1 MSEINNESNTEKNEE
16 KFTTSEIPKI
26 ITDEKETT
34 TTKAVTSCKK
44 SKKKLKPR
52 IKIFPLIQLSDR
64 SKKKINYFVKEY
76 NKKDNLKSQK
86 ISLNTQIKEFNKRRS
101 LKLNLNTEEHLNL
114 ENNDSSCSENF
125 KSNTNTYNNNKM
137 TSSNINTIYSYSKK
151 SMNKLTIK
159 NKIKKNNTN
168 SETLNGVFNKL
179 LDIKH
184 KIREIKAKKEKVKKK
199 FLYDSN
205 SPNYNHSNSINK
217 KSPISFSRKINYK
230 LGNVDTDIKKK
241 YINSFTK
248 RNNNISPYNI
258 KSSIFNASIFT
269 PKHANKV
276 AFRNFQLSEN
286 KTDNFRQDD
295 IYRKTNSLKRIND
308 HIKYIKH
315 IRNIAMISLARQYKK
330 ALEENEKEKNYHY
343 QHMIFPNEMIEKI
356 IKIKED
362 LTNNKFRN
370 EYFKRLDRYDTHL
383 MSKFVKKKNKNKT
396 KIFHGIF
403 SINNNDN

>member
-1 MSEINNESNTEKNEE
+1 MSEINNDSNSVKNEE

-26 ITDEKETT
+26 ITDEKETN
-34 TTKAVTSCKK
+34 TTKAISTSKK

-52 IKIFPLIQLSDR
+52 IQIFPLIQLSDR
-64 SKKKINYFVKEY
+64 SKKRTNYFVKEN
-76 NKKDNLKSQK
+76 NKKDNLKSSRK
-86 ISLNTQIKEFNKRRS
+86 SLNTQIKVFNSRRS

-151 SMNKLTIK
+151 SMKKLTIK

-168 SETLNGVFNKL
+168 SEALNEVFKNL

-184 KIREIKAKKEKVKKK
+184 KIREIKEKKEKVKKK

-205 SPNYNHSNSINK
+205 SPNYNYNNSISK
-217 KSPISFSRKINYK
+217 KSALFLLSKINYK
-230 LGNVDTDIKKK
+230 LKIGTDNKKK
-241 YINSFTK
+241 VINSYS
-248 RNNNISPYNI
+248 RRNNISPYNI
-258 KSSIFNASIFT
+258 KSSIFNSNNFT
-269 PKHANKV
+269 PKNTNK
-276 AFRNFQLSEN
+276 ASFHNFQLREN
-286 KTDNFRQDD
+286 KTENFRQNE
-295 IYRKTNSLKRIND
+295 IYRKTNSLKRIKD
-308 HIKYIKH
+308 HIKYIEH
-315 IRNIAMISLARQYKK
+315 IRNIAMISLAKQYKK

-343 QHMIFPNEMIEKI
+343 QHMVFPKEMIEKI
-356 IKIKED
+356 IQIKDD

-383 MSKFVKKKNKNKT
+383 ISNFVKKKKK
-396 KIFHGIF
+396 KK
-403 SINNNDN
+403 

>member
-1 MSEINNESNTEKNEE
+1 MSEINNDSNSEKNEE

-26 ITDEKETT
+26 ITDEKETNA
-34 TTKAVTSCKK
+34 TKVISTSKK

-52 IKIFPLIQLSDR
+52 IQIFPLIQLSDR
-64 SKKKINYFVKEY
+64 SKKRTNYFVKEN
-76 NKKDNLKSQK
+76 NKKDNLKSSRK
-86 ISLNTQIKEFNKRRS
+86 SLNTQIKVFNSRRS

-151 SMNKLTIK
+151 SMKKLTIK

-168 SETLNGVFNKL
+168 SEALNEVFKNL

-184 KIREIKAKKEKVKKK
+184 KIREIKEKKEKVKKK

-205 SPNYNHSNSINK
+205 SPNYNYNNSISK
-217 KSPISFSRKINYK
+217 KSALFLLSKINYK
-230 LGNVDTDIKKK
+230 INIGTDNKKK
-241 YINSFTK
+241 CINSYS
-248 RNNNISPYNI
+248 RRNNISPYNI
-258 KSSIFNASIFT
+258 KSSIFNSNNFT
-269 PKHANKV
+269 PKNTNK
-276 AFRNFQLSEN
+276 ASFHNFQLREN
-286 KTDNFRQDD
+286 KTENFRQNE
-295 IYRKTNSLKRIND
+295 IYRKTNSLKRIKD
-308 HIKYIKH
+308 HIKYIEH
-315 IRNIAMISLARQYKK
+315 IRNIAMISLAKQYKK

-343 QHMIFPNEMIEKI
+343 QHMVFPKEMIEKI
-356 IKIKED
+356 IQIKDD

-383 MSKFVKKKNKNKT
+383 ISNFMKKKKK
-396 KIFHGIF
+396 KK
-403 SINNNDN
+403 

>member
-1 MSEINNESNTEKNEE
+1 MSEVNNDSNSEKNDE

-26 ITDEKETT
+26 IPDEKETN
-34 TTKAVTSCKK
+34 TTKAVSTSKK

-64 SKKKINYFVKEY
+64 SKKKTNYFVKEY
-76 NKKDNLKSQK
+76 NKKDNLKSSR
-86 ISLNTQIKEFNKRRS
+86 ISLNAQIKEFNHRRS

-114 ENNDSSCSENF
+114 ENNDSSYSENF

-151 SMNKLTIK
+151 SMNKLSIK
-159 NKIKKNNTN
+159 NKINKNNAN
-168 SETLNGVFNKL
+168 SEASLNEVFNKL

-184 KIREIKAKKEKVKKK
+184 KIKEIKAKKEKVKKK
-199 FLYDSN
+199 LLYDSN
-205 SPNYNHSNSINK
+205 SPNYNYNNSIGK
-217 KSPISFSRKINYK
+217 KSPLSFSKKINYK
-230 LGNVDTDIKKK
+230 LGNACTDNKKK
-241 YINSFTK
+241 FIDSYS
-248 RNNNISPYNI
+248 RRNNISPYNI
-258 KSSIFNASIFT
+258 KSSIFNSNIFT
-269 PKHANKV
+269 PKQTNK
-276 AFRNFQLSEN
+276 ASFRNFRLSEN
-286 KTDNFRQDD
+286 KTENFRQNE

-308 HIKYIKH
+308 HIKYIEH
-315 IRNIAMISLARQYKK
+315 IRNISMLSLAQQYKK

-343 QHMIFPNEMIEKI
+343 QHMVFPKEMIEKI
-356 IKIKED
+356 IQIKDD

-383 MSKFVKKKNKNKT
+383 ISKFVKKKKNNKV

-403 SINNNDN
+403 SINYLK

>member
-1 MSEINNESNTEKNEE
+1 MSEINNDSNSEKNEE

-26 ITDEKETT
+26 ITDEKETNA
-34 TTKAVTSCKK
+34 TKVISTSKK

-52 IKIFPLIQLSDR
+52 IQIFPLIQLSDR
-64 SKKKINYFVKEY
+64 SKKRTNYFVKEN
-76 NKKDNLKSQK
+76 NKKDNLKSSRK
-86 ISLNTQIKEFNKRRS
+86 SLNTQIKVFNSRRS

-151 SMNKLTIK
+151 SMKKLTIK

-168 SETLNGVFNKL
+168 SEALNEVFKNL

-184 KIREIKAKKEKVKKK
+184 KIREIKEKKEKVKKK

-205 SPNYNHSNSINK
+205 SPNYNYNNSISK
-217 KSPISFSRKINYK
+217 KSALFLLSKINYK
-230 LGNVDTDIKKK
+230 LKIGTDNKKK
-241 YINSFTK
+241 CINSYS
-248 RNNNISPYNI
+248 RRNNISPYNI
-258 KSSIFNASIFT
+258 KSSIFNSNNFT
-269 PKHANKV
+269 PKNTNK
-276 AFRNFQLSEN
+276 ASFHNFQLREN
-286 KTDNFRQDD
+286 KTENFRQNE
-295 IYRKTNSLKRIND
+295 IYRKTNSLKRIKD
-308 HIKYIKH
+308 HIKYIEH
-315 IRNIAMISLARQYKK
+315 IRNIAMISLAKQYKK

-343 QHMIFPNEMIEKI
+343 QHMVFPKEMIEKI
-356 IKIKED
+356 IQIKDD

-383 MSKFVKKKNKNKT
+383 ISNFMKKKKK
-396 KIFHGIF
+396 KK
-403 SINNNDN
+403 

>member
-159 NKIKKNNTN
+159 NKIKTNNTD
-168 SETLNGVFNKL
+168 SETLNVVFNKL

-184 KIREIKAKKEKVKKK
+184 KIREIKAKKEKVKRKL
-199 FLYDSN
+199 LYDSN
-205 SPNYNHSNSINK
+205 SPNNNHSNSINK
-217 KSPISFSRKINYK
+217 KSPISFLRKINYK
-230 LGNVDTDIKKK
+230 HGNVDTDINKK
-241 YINSFTK
+241 YINSYTK
-248 RNNNISPYNI
+248 RNNISPYNI
-258 KSSIFNASIFT
+258 KTFLFNSRIFT
-269 PKHANKV
+269 PKHTNKV
-276 AFRNFQLSEN
+276 SYRNFQLSEN
-286 KTDNFRQDD
+286 KTENLRQDE
-295 IYRKTNSLKRIND
+295 IYRKKNSLKRIND

-315 IRNIAMISLARQYKK
+315 IRNIAISSLARQYKK

-343 QHMIFPNEMIEKI
+343 QHMIFPKEMIEKI
-356 IKIKED
+356 IKIKDD

>member
-1 MSEINNESNTEKNEE
+1 MSEINNDSNSEKNEE

-26 ITDEKETT
+26 ITDEKETNA
-34 TTKAVTSCKK
+34 TKAISTSKK

-52 IKIFPLIQLSDR
+52 IQIFPLIQLSDR
-64 SKKKINYFVKEY
+64 SKKRTNYFVKEN
-76 NKKDNLKSQK
+76 NKKDNLKSSRK
-86 ISLNTQIKEFNKRRS
+86 SLNTQIKVFNSRRS

-151 SMNKLTIK
+151 SMKKLTIK

-168 SETLNGVFNKL
+168 SEALNEVFKNL

-184 KIREIKAKKEKVKKK
+184 KIREIKEKKEKVKKK

-205 SPNYNHSNSINK
+205 SPNYNYNNSISK
-217 KSPISFSRKINYK
+217 KSALFLLSKINYK
-230 LGNVDTDIKKK
+230 LNIGTDNKKK
-241 YINSFTK
+241 YINSYS
-248 RNNNISPYNI
+248 RRNNISPYNI
-258 KSSIFNASIFT
+258 KSSIFNSNNFT
-269 PKHANKV
+269 PKNTNK
-276 AFRNFQLSEN
+276 ASFHNFQLREN
-286 KTDNFRQDD
+286 KTENFRQNQ
-295 IYRKTNSLKRIND
+295 IYRKTNSLKRIKD
-308 HIKYIKH
+308 HIKYIEH
-315 IRNIAMISLARQYKK
+315 IRNIAMISLAKQYKK

-343 QHMIFPNEMIEKI
+343 QHMVFPKEMIEKI
-356 IKIKED
+356 IQIKDD

-383 MSKFVKKKNKNKT
+383 ISNFVKKKKK
-396 KIFHGIF
+396 KK
-403 SINNNDN
+403 